1 MEYKG
6 YMLEGLGSFPMVE
19 IKSKGS
25 GKVPVALTGLY
36 TTLSAAQTGVDMYL
50 NSLVK
55 GKSNG
60 KTKSSSTG

>member
-6 YMLEGLGSFPMVE
+6 YMLVALGSFPMVE

-36 TTLSAAQTGVDMYL
+36 TTMSSAQAGVDMYL

-60 KTKSSSTG
+60 KAKDRSTG